1 MVVLTVKISDKG
13 TDDVLRVTF
22 PPSALKDQGDL
33 AAEISRI
40 PTVPAGLNDTKKEP
54 PMLQY
59 RLRLYESELSKV
71 RRLHNKKAKLAAAKI
86 EAQAEALRLQVGRPL
101 SRARDRTGSVDIA
114 VHSDGQWTQNLSV
127 SYSMSLSDCLFSSR
141 SDVGD
146 MNMLLW
152 SNVLRR
158 MPGCSA

>member
-1 MVVLTVKISDKG
+1 MAREWELRCSNEDGVGIGKMVLTVKISDKS

-59 RLRLYESELSKV
+59 RLRLYESELSKD
-71 RRLHNKKAKLAAAKI
+71 RRLLKKKAKLAAAEI
-86 EAQAEALRLQVGRPL
+86 EAQTEALRLQVGRPL
-101 SRARDRTGSVDIA
+101 
-114 VHSDGQWTQNLSV
+114 
-127 SYSMSLSDCLFSSR
+127 
-141 SDVGD
+141 
-146 MNMLLW
+146 
-152 SNVLRR
+152 
-158 MPGCSA
+158 